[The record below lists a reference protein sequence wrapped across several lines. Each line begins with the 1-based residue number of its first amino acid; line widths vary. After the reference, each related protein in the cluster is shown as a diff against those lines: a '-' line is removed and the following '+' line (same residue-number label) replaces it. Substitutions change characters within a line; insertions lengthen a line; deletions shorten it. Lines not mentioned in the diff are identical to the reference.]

1 MSSRAVSAGLIT
13 ARAVAVCGT
22 RRGEGR
28 AARVVVL
35 ANAAAGMSPI
45 TYPGYA
51 VRWDN
56 TGGGRSVNNYPRIYW
71 LNTYVLGYW

>member
-1 MSSRAVSAGLIT
+1 MHGGTSRAVSDGLIT

-28 AARVVVL
+28 AARVVVS

-45 TYPGYA
+45 TYPGIRYDGEYRGGE
-51 VRWDN
+51 VRQQLP
-56 TGGGRSVNNYPRIYW
+56 T
-71 LNTYVLGYW
+71 